1 MFMRIMLTMSLLAS
15 LAAAQQTTTLRPSAP
30 DSIPANSNRVVI
42 PAGTKVPLALK
53 QALST
58 KNARDGDPVYAQ
70 TTFPVVLND
79 RIVIPAG
86 TYVQGKISNVK
97 RAGRLKGRAEVL
109 MHFST
114 LIYPSGYT
122 VILPGALEN
131 VPGADK
137 TSMKDEEGTVRQDS
151 QTGEKAGKA
160 ADRGIKGA
168 AGGGLVGVLATGSRT
183 GAGVGAGIGG
193 GIGIASAL
201 LTRGS
206 DVKLDAGTTLEMV
219 IQREVPLDANRIP
232 RQRDSFRS
240 ASEY

>member
-1 MFMRIMLTMSLLAS
+1 MRTMLIAILLAT
-15 LAAAQQTTTLRPSAP
+15 LAGAQQTTTLRSSAP
-30 DSIPANSNRVVI
+30 DSSADNSARVII

-109 MHFST
+109 MHFT
-114 LIYPSGYT
+114 TMIYPTGYT
-122 VILPGALEN
+122 VMLPGALEN
-131 VPGADK
+131 VPGSEK
-137 TSMKDEEGTVRQDS
+137 TSMKDEEGTVRHDGQG
-151 QTGEKAGKA
+151 GEKAGKA
-160 ADRGIKGA
+160 ADRGIRGA
-168 AGGGLVGVLATGSRT
+168 EGGALVGALSSGSRS

-201 LTRGS
+201 LTRGN
-206 DVKLDAGTTLEMV
+206 DVRFDAGTTLEMV
-219 IQREVPLDANRIP
+219 IQRDVPLDANRIP
-232 RQRDSFRS
+232 RQPQRFQS